1 MPVEKIKHYKKT
13 MSLGFCSEPLEML
26 YQQFQQKR
34 GRSTGI
40 YALTALVV
48 INLSFAFLEYWILG
62 LSSTLPLYSYLAL
75 AMTSVLVILFS
86 TISSSSSALK
96 ARVLLPGV
104 VTLVVLLG
112 SVYLQEYRLYH
123 AIEIVLLV
131 VWLGSLNILGFRVS
145 AVLGLVAIALFTT
158 VAYLSGATDLK
169 LSGLLAMLVATYAL
183 ALYLA
188 YMLERL
194 RRLMFLTNQSLQ
206 DVFNRQENWAYT
218 LIDLDMSLS
227 GILQFGELVARL
239 MENMKTVIR
248 YDSFVLTALEGKG
261 PKPEADLIEGTL
273 FEQEDNT
280 LWSDDLLTKLTQT
293 RQASTS
299 AQFELEK
306 GFMGKEK
313 KKFQHYR
320 MDIPVFNDSTLAAVI
335 SLRRASEQF
344 DDLDMVASVSLASQA
359 MMIYKRSEKSSLF
372 STGIHRGQVQQSAVK
387 TPEIKVQQAPQKIE
401 KSEQKPAE
409 PATEGLLAVSPTV
422 HKVLGSP
429 STDIDLTAEQT
440 LLDTASKR
448 TRELEES
455 VIPSDVIKKM
465 KESSE
470 SARKTITL
478 LSRENAEHVAIDRYR
493 TAAMEG
499 EHLSLL
505 LVEVDGLSAIREKDG
520 DQAAYKVFAGIVKH
534 VFSKTDQDRDVLGRY
549 GQNGFSILLPRVDMN
564 AAERFAEALRQYTE
578 ESTFKTPYGE
588 RTATLSIG
596 VAAITDETGNHDSM
610 VKRADMALFV
620 AKKNGRNCVKVRL

>member
-1 MPVEKIKHYKKT
+1 MRLVFSSE
-13 MSLGFCSEPLEML
+13 SLELL

-280 LWSDDLLTKLTQT
+280 LWSDDLLT
-293 RQASTS
+293 
-299 AQFELEK
+299 
-306 GFMGKEK
+306 
-313 KKFQHYR
+313 
-320 MDIPVFNDSTLAAVI
+320 
-335 SLRRASEQF
+335 
-344 DDLDMVASVSLASQA
+344 
-359 MMIYKRSEKSSLF
+359 
-372 STGIHRGQVQQSAVK
+372 
-387 TPEIKVQQAPQKIE
+387 
-401 KSEQKPAE
+401 
-409 PATEGLLAVSPTV
+409 
-422 HKVLGSP
+422 
-429 STDIDLTAEQT
+429 
-440 LLDTASKR
+440 
-448 TRELEES
+448 
-455 VIPSDVIKKM
+455 
-465 KESSE
+465 
-470 SARKTITL
+470 
-478 LSRENAEHVAIDRYR
+478 
-493 TAAMEG
+493 
-499 EHLSLL
+499 
-505 LVEVDGLSAIREKDG
+505 
-520 DQAAYKVFAGIVKH
+520 
-534 VFSKTDQDRDVLGRY
+534 
-549 GQNGFSILLPRVDMN
+549 
-564 AAERFAEALRQYTE
+564 
-578 ESTFKTPYGE
+578 
-588 RTATLSIG
+588 
-596 VAAITDETGNHDSM
+596 
-610 VKRADMALFV
+610 
-620 AKKNGRNCVKVRL
+620 